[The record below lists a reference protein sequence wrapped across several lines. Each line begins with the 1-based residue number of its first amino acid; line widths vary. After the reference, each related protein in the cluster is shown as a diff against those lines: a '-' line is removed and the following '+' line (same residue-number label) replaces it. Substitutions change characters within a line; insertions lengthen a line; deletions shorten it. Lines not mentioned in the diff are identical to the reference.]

1 MPKFIYGFPVK
12 FHLDSRLT
20 KLETRWK
27 RIQLLQDDLLDRF
40 NTEHS
45 PLWTTHEEPNSTAN
59 DFTPSSSH
67 GDRLPVG
74 LSVVL
79 V

>member
-1 MPKFIYGFPVK
+1 MPKFINGFPVK

-27 RIQLLQDDLLDRF
+27 TIQLLQDDLLDRF

-45 PLWTTHEEPNSTAN
+45 PQWTQHAETNSTAN
-59 DFTPSSSH
+59 DFTASSKY
-67 GDRLPVG
+67 GD
-74 LSVVL
+74 
-79 V
+79 